1 MSLYSFFKDFFSK
14 RQSNNNDSKSVFEHY
29 FFDLK
34 YYLHKDASIED
45 FSSLLAISPEKLD
58 QFSKANYSIPF
69 ELLLNEHR
77 YIHFINELENSVNA
91 NLSFE
96 SIIKLCGYEN
106 NDKFVDFVKEKR
118 TNRH

>member
-14 RQSNNNDSKSVFEHY
+14 RKSNNNDSKSVFEHY

-58 QFSKANYSIPF
+58 
-69 ELLLNEHR
+69 
-77 YIHFINELENSVNA
+77 
-91 NLSFE
+91 
-96 SIIKLCGYEN
+96 
-106 NDKFVDFVKEKR
+106 
-118 TNRH
+118 